1 MEKTKFLKLINKL
14 REEGACP
21 DTLDSIEE
29 RYFFSL
35 TVNESQRDD
44 ITFLESELKKFRL
57 MADWSPCT
65 ISWIKDDLTY
75 AGVNKTFC
83 NVFNKLEE
91 EFIGEEIGSHTNQP
105 FLRKFSEDLFN
116 HSDISHSIEVE
127 SDIEDEVKKF
137 YLVGTKFNG
146 GKEAII
152 MGLDVTEISQLKQS
166 VALMERLSSLG
177 EMVAGIVHEINNPL
191 TVVKNRAMM
200 IPKYLDKGN
209 HQKIVDSSQTISDT
223 CDKMVKIIEGIKTF
237 VRQGHRDPYSE
248 AFVFDVMDEAK
259 LLLETKLREAD
270 VKLELPSERDGVLIF
285 GNQTQIYQVFIN
297 LISNSIDA
305 IRDQG
310 ERWIKVSIDHESD
323 GYVAIRFKDSGRGIP
338 KEIQKR
344 IFESFYTTKSQGKG
358 TGLGL
363 SLCKKIIE
371 DHGGELLLDDSDQN
385 TCFVI
390 SLPAA
395 ENTVKKAG

>member
-1 MEKTKFLKLINKL
+1 MEKSKFTELVNNLK
-14 REEGACP
+14 EEGGNP
-21 DTLDSIEE
+21 ETLKKLEE
-29 RYFFSL
+29 AYIFSL

-44 ITFLESELKKFRL
+44 ILSLESELKKFKL

-83 NVFNKLEE
+83 DVFDKLEE
-91 EFIGEEIGSHTNQP
+91 EFIGEEIGAHTNQP
-105 FLRKFSEDLFN
+105 FLKKFSQDLFS
-116 HSDISHSIEVE
+116 HSEISHSIEVE
-127 SDIEDEVKKF
+127 SGIQDELKKF
-137 YLVGTKFNG
+137 YLVGTKFND

-152 MGLDVTEISQLKQS
+152 IGLDVTEINQLKQS

-209 HQKIVDSSQTISDT
+209 HQKVVDSSQTISDT

-248 AFVFDVMDEAK
+248 AFVCDVIDEAK

-270 VKLELPSERDGVLIF
+270 VTLELPSDREGALVF
-285 GNQTQIYQVFIN
+285 GNQTQIYQIFIN
-297 LISNSIDA
+297 LITNSIDA
-305 IRDQG
+305 IRDLS
-310 ERWIKVSIDHESD
+310 ERWIRVSVDSEGD
-323 GYVAIRFKDSGRGIP
+323 GYVAIRFKDSGKGIP
-338 KEIQKR
+338 KEVQKR
-344 IFESFYTTKSQGKG
+344 IFESFYTTKGQGKG

-371 DHGGELLLDDSDQN
+371 EHGGELYIDNSDSN
-385 TCFVI
+385 TCFI
-390 SLPAA
+390 LSLPAA
-395 ENTVKKAG
+395 EKSVKKVG